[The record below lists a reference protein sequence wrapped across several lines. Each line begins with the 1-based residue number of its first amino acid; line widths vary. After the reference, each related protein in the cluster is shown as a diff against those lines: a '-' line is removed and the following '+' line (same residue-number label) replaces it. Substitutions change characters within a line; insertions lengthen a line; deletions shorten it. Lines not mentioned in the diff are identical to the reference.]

1 MKLKREIWQTLAL
14 IGAGWFIHD
23 AVWHFLMVAYG
34 MSGIVTIEFSL
45 PDLEAL
51 GIRPDRG
58 IQAMA
63 LIIAI
68 VFALLLLY
76 VSRRLGVRGER

>member
-1 MKLKREIWQTLAL
+1 MKLKRKIWQTLAL

-45 PDLEAL
+45 PDLEVL

-58 IQAMA
+58 IQVMA